1 MSHTPAI
8 IEWLEPLNALGAGH
22 PYGYALIALV
32 LFLETTFLLGFVVP
46 GLSVLIVAGFLVST
60 RTLDLGPAWLCA
72 LAGTTAGDNLSFLVG
87 RLGSTRLV
95 RMGRLQR
102 KTTAAARVLRSQPPW
117 LLVFFHFPVYLRT
130 VVPLALGSVG
140 YAWPR
145 WLALDAIG
153 ATLFTGCFLGIGM
166 VAGHVSR
173 EVDDALALGS
183 SIVVFASLMVVVWG
197 VRLVARLRRRRPSA
211 H

>member
-1 MSHTPAI
+1 MDGLDLH
-8 IEWLEPLNALGAGH
+8 ALSSGH
-22 PYGYALIALV
+22 PYAYALIALM
-32 LFLETTFLLGFVVP
+32 LFLETVFFLGFVVP

-60 RTLDLGPAWLCA
+60 RALDLGPAWLCA
-72 LAGTTAGDNLSFLVG
+72 LAGTTAGDNLSFLLG
-87 RLGSTRLV
+87 RLGSMRLA
-95 RMGRLQR
+95 RIGSLRR
-102 KTTAAARVLRSQPPW
+102 KMTAAARVLRSQPPW

-145 WLALDAIG
+145 WLALDTIG

-173 EVDDALALGS
+173 EVDAALAFGG
-183 SIVVFASLMVVVWG
+183 SIVVFASLMVVVWI
-197 VRLVARLRRRRPSA
+197 VMLATRLRRRRNA
-211 H
+211 N